1 MAGKIKIM
9 IDQIIKHKSGGQAL
23 IGKMVCTKLL
33 LKGIDPNK
41 FSKDSPDDL
50 VMIAK
55 VSSVAKEM
63 GVPLS
68 V

>member
-1 MAGKIKIM
+1 MAGKVKIM
-9 IDQIIKHKSGGQAL
+9 IDQIIKYKSGGQEL
-23 IGKMVCTKLL
+23 IGKMVWTKLL

-50 VMIAK
+50 AMIAK

-63 GVPLS
+63 GVPLN